1 MAKSKKAKEV
11 FIKIENESWKN
22 ALDKAFKEKVKEVN
36 VPGFRKGKVPRD
48 IYEKKFGK
56 QSLYLPASDYVVDEA
71 YHRALEES
79 KLVPVV
85 MPRVDIKSV
94 DDNGIEF
101 VFTII
106 TKPEVKVKNYKGLK
120 VAKDKVKVTK
130 EEIEHELGHLL
141 EDYSEIK
148 TKEKGK
154 LEKGNIAVFDFEGF
168 LDGVPFDGGKA
179 ENYELE
185 IGSGKFVPGFEDQMV
200 GMKPEE
206 EKEINL
212 TFPEDYPAKNL
223 AGKAVVFKV
232 KLHEVKEKIER
243 EFNEELF
250 EDLAIEGVNSKE
262 TLMKH
267 IEDDIKADKEK
278 HAEDEYIDKLLA
290 EVAKNVEVDIPEE
303 MVEDEIDR
311 MVKRYEQDLR
321 MQGLS
326 IEMYYQFTKS
336 TEKDLRASMEKEA
349 YKNTL
354 YRLMLEEIQK
364 LEEVKISDKELD
376 EEVDKM
382 AKEYKMKKEDFLR
395 SIGGADVLRYEL
407 EIKKVIDLLKELN
420 K

>member
-85 MPRVDIKSV
+85 MPQVDIKSV
-94 DDNGIEF
+94 DDKGIEF

-106 TKPEVKVKNYKGLK
+106 TKPDVKVKNYKGLK
-120 VAKDKVKVTK
+120 VAKDKVKVSK

-141 EDYSEIK
+141 EEYSEIK

-154 LEKGNIAVFDFEGF
+154 LEKGDIAVFDFEGF

-185 IGSGKFVPGFEDQMV
+185 IGSGKFVPGFEDQMI
-200 GMKPEE
+200 GMKSEE

-212 TFPEDYPAKNL
+212 TFPEEYPAKNL

-232 KLHEVKEKIER
+232 KLHEIKEKVER

-250 EDLAIEGVNSKE
+250 EDLDIEGVNSKE

-278 HAEDEYIDKLLA
+278 HAEDEYVEKVLA

-364 LEEVKISDKELD
+364 LEDVKITDKELD

-382 AKEYKMKKEDFLR
+382 AKEYKLKKEDFLR
-395 SIGGADVLRYEL
+395 SIGGADVLRYEI
-407 EIKKVIDLLKELN
+407 EINKVIKLLKELN

>member
-71 YHRALEES
+71 YHRALDES

-85 MPRVDIKSV
+85 MPQVDIKSV
-94 DDNGIEF
+94 DDKGIEF

-106 TKPEVKVKNYKGLK
+106 TKPDVKVKNYKGLK
-120 VAKDKVKVTK
+120 VAKDKVKVSK

-141 EDYSEIK
+141 EEYSEIK

-154 LEKGNIAVFDFEGF
+154 LEKGDIAVFDFEGF

-185 IGSGKFVPGFEDQMV
+185 IGSGKFVPGFEDQMI
-200 GMKPEE
+200 GMKSEE

-212 TFPEDYPAKNL
+212 TFPEEYPAKNL

-232 KLHEVKEKIER
+232 KLHEIKEKVER

-250 EDLAIEGVNSKE
+250 EDLDIEGVNSKE

-278 HAEDEYIDKLLA
+278 HAEDEYVEKLLA

-326 IEMYYQFTKS
+326 IEMYYEFTKS

-364 LEEVKISDKELD
+364 LEEVKVSDKELD

-382 AKEYKMKKEDFLR
+382 AKEYKLKKEDFLR
-395 SIGGADVLRYEL
+395 SIGGADVLRYEI
-407 EIKKVIDLLKELN
+407 EINKVIKLLKELN

>member
-71 YHRALEES
+71 YHRALDES

-85 MPRVDIKSV
+85 MPQVDIKSV
-94 DDNGIEF
+94 DDKGIEF

-106 TKPEVKVKNYKGLK
+106 TKPDVKVKNYKGLK

-141 EDYSEIK
+141 EEYSEIK

-154 LEKGNIAVFDFEGF
+154 LEKGDIAVFDFEGF

-185 IGSGKFVPGFEDQMV
+185 IGSGKFVPGFEDQMI
-200 GMKPEE
+200 GMKSEE

-212 TFPEDYPAKNL
+212 TFPEEYPAKNL

-232 KLHEVKEKIER
+232 KLHEIKEKVER

-250 EDLAIEGVNSKE
+250 EDLDIEGVNSKE

-278 HAEDEYIDKLLA
+278 HAEDEYVEKLLA

-326 IEMYYQFTKS
+326 IEMYYEFTKS

-364 LEEVKISDKELD
+364 LEEVKVSDKELD

-382 AKEYKMKKEDFLR
+382 AKEYKLKKEDFLR
-395 SIGGADVLRYEL
+395 SIGGADVLRYEI
-407 EIKKVIDLLKELN
+407 EINKVIKLLKELN

>member
-71 YHRALEES
+71 YHRALDES

-85 MPRVDIKSV
+85 MPQVDIKSV
-94 DDNGIEF
+94 DDKGIEF

-106 TKPEVKVKNYKGLK
+106 TKPDVKVKNYKGLK

-141 EDYSEIK
+141 EEYSEIK

-154 LEKGNIAVFDFEGF
+154 LEKGDIAVFDFEGF

-185 IGSGKFVPGFEDQMV
+185 IGSGKFVPGFEDQMI
-200 GMKPEE
+200 GMKSEE

-212 TFPEDYPAKNL
+212 TFPEEYPAKNL

-232 KLHEVKEKIER
+232 KLHEIKEKVER
-243 EFNEELF
+243 EFNEELC
-250 EDLAIEGVNSKE
+250 EDLDIEGVNSKE

-278 HAEDEYIDKLLA
+278 HAEDEYVEKLLA

-326 IEMYYQFTKS
+326 IEMYYEFTKS

-364 LEEVKISDKELD
+364 LEEVKVSDKELD

-382 AKEYKMKKEDFLR
+382 AKEYKLKKEDFLR
-395 SIGGADVLRYEL
+395 SIGGADVLRYEI
-407 EIKKVIDLLKELN
+407 EINKVIKLLKELN

>member
-11 FIKIENESWKN
+11 FIKIDNESWKN

-71 YHRALEES
+71 YHRALDES

-85 MPRVDIKSV
+85 MPQVDIKSV
-94 DDNGIEF
+94 DDKGIEF

-106 TKPEVKVKNYKGLK
+106 TKPDVKVKNYKGLK
-120 VAKDKVKVTK
+120 VSKDKVKVSK

-141 EDYSEIK
+141 EEYSEIK

-154 LEKGNIAVFDFEGF
+154 LEKGDIAVFDFEGF

-185 IGSGKFVPGFEDQMV
+185 IGSGKFVPGFEDQMI
-200 GMKPEE
+200 GMKSEE

-212 TFPEDYPAKNL
+212 TFPEEYPAKNL

-232 KLHEVKEKIER
+232 KLHEIKEKVER

-250 EDLAIEGVNSKE
+250 EDLDIEGVNSKE

-278 HAEDEYIDKLLA
+278 HAEDEYVEKLLA

-326 IEMYYQFTKS
+326 IEMYYEFTKS

-364 LEEVKISDKELD
+364 LEEVKVSDKELD

-382 AKEYKMKKEDFLR
+382 AKEYKLKKEDFLR
-395 SIGGADVLRYEL
+395 SIGGADVLRYEI
-407 EIKKVIDLLKELN
+407 EINKVIKLLKELN